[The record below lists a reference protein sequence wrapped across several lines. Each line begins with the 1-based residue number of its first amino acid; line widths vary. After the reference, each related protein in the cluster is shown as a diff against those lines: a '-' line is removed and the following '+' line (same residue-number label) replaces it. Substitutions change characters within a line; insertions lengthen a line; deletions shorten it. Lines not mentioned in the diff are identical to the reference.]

1 MQKFLAPFPLVRLL
15 IPFVCGIVLA
25 GASDVSGVLLIVLAL
40 TGLAGMAVTHFLLR
54 KSSVYYPV
62 NGAVIFVFL
71 IAAGMLMREYHE
83 YEFDANKGMVEPEVP
98 VMVRIVSDPEPR
110 ENNVRCIAEVTA
122 VLVDSVWSP
131 CQAKTMLYLR
141 RSIVSE
147 QLAYGDE
154 LLVMSGVNYPT
165 PPLNPDEFDYAHWL
179 NRKGIAFVCF
189 AKDEWEKKGHSEP
202 SWIKACAL
210 RLRNYFCE
218 RMVEAGLSGQVLAV
232 SEALLLGQSS
242 EIDPQLLA
250 SYSASGTLH
259 VLSVSGMH
267 VALVFVVLLKLLAPL
282 EKKKNGKWF
291 SFAIQFFVIWFYAFM
306 TGMSPS
312 VLRSVTMLS
321 VIIAGRMINR
331 KSHLLNTLAA
341 SAIILLIADPMLCED
356 AGFLLSYCA
365 VAGIVIVQ
373 PMIESWWTPQSRIL
387 KPLWSLI
394 SVTIAAQIFTFPL
407 GLYFFQQ
414 FPTWFVLTNLIIIPL
429 STICLYAGLLFLAL
443 SWWKWLAALFA
454 VVFGFLISLLNTS
467 VSCTEFLPAAVIQTS
482 GWTVAEIILLYALI
496 AGILFAFS
504 TKGKRAFFAV
514 AGCLL
519 VLIVSVAAGRH
530 HDLSV
535 NEITVFHIQ
544 KGMVIGIAEE
554 GEVTLLTDSLT
565 LARPE
570 QLDFHVDPR
579 YRKMGVEDA
588 PTVNMHAV
596 DSMTTEHFRLNAGC
610 IYKDDKVYWCGT
622 DTFVPRD
629 VQFDAFI
636 IHGKNFWLLEE
647 MQSIVTHEIIVTGEV
662 KWKWTQKWKAEAERR
677 TIPVHVT
684 GEQGACIIEF

>member
-25 GASDVSGVLLIVLAL
+25 GLTDAPGALLVLLLLVS
-40 TGLAGMAVTHFLLR
+40 LAGIAVTHFLLK
-54 KSSVYYPV
+54 KSSAYYPV
-62 NGAVIFVFL
+62 NGAVIFLFL
-71 IAAGMLMREYHE
+71 IATGMLLREYRE
-83 YEFDANKGMVEPEVP
+83 YEFDANKGLVEPQVP

-110 ENNVRCIAEVTA
+110 ENNVRCIAEVTSS
-122 VLVDSVWSP
+122 LVDSVWYPSE
-131 CQAKTMLYLR
+131 AKTMLYLKR
-141 RSIVSE
+141 NVLSE

-165 PPLNPDEFDYAHWL
+165 PPLNPDEFDYAGWL
-179 NRKGIAFVCF
+179 ERKGIAFVSF
-189 AKDEWEKKGHSEP
+189 AGTDWEKKGHSEP

-210 RLRNYFCE
+210 NLRSYFRK
-218 RMVEAGLSGQVLAV
+218 RMVEAGLTGQVLAV

-282 EKKKNGKWF
+282 EKTKKGKWL
-291 SFAIQFFVIWFYAFM
+291 SFALQFFVIWFYAFM

-321 VIIAGRMINR
+321 VIIAGKMINR

-341 SAIILLIADPMLCED
+341 SAIILLITDPMLCED

-373 PMIESWWTPQSRIL
+373 PMIESWWKPQSKIL
-387 KPLWSLI
+387 QPLWSLI
-394 SVTIAAQIFTFPL
+394 SVTLAAQVFTFPL

-429 STICLYAGLLFLAL
+429 STICLYAGLAFLAI

-454 VVFGFLISLLNTS
+454 VVFAFLISLLNTV
-467 VSCTEFLPAAVIQTS
+467 VSYTEFLPASVIHTS
-482 GWTVAEIILLYALI
+482 GWSMLEIILVYALI
-496 AGILFAFS
+496 AGILFAFRA
-504 TKGKRAFFAV
+504 KIKRAVIAP
-514 AGCLL
+514 ALCLL
-519 VLIVSVAAGRH
+519 VLIVCVAAGRH
-530 HDLSV
+530 SNLSV
-535 NEITVFHIQ
+535 NELTIFHIQ
-544 KGMVIGIAEE
+544 RGMVIGIAEN
-554 GEVTLLTDSLT
+554 GAVTLLSDSVT
-565 LARPE
+565 LVKPE
-570 QLDFHVDPR
+570 NLDFHVDPR
-579 YRKMGVEDA
+579 YHKIGIEDVT
-588 PTVNMHAV
+588 PLNLQET
-596 DSMTTEHFRLNAGC
+596 DSMRTTGFTFGQGC
-610 IYKDDKVYWCGT
+610 LRKNEKVYWCGS
-622 DTFVPRD
+622 DTLVPED

-647 MQSIVTHEIIVTGEV
+647 MRDVVAKEIIVTGEV

-684 GEQGACIIEF
+684 AEQGARIIEF

>member
-25 GASDVSGVLLIVLAL
+25 GFTNLSGLLIVGAALLA
-40 TGLAGMAVTHFLLR
+40 LAGMAATHFLLR

-71 IAAGMLMREYHE
+71 LTAGMLLREYRE
-83 YEFDANKGMVEPEVP
+83 YEFDANKGLVEPEVP
-98 VMVRIVSDPEPR
+98 VMVRIVSDPEAR
-110 ENNVRCIAEVTA
+110 ENNVRCIAEVNA
-122 VLVDSVWSP
+122 SLVDSVWYPS
-131 CQAKTMLYLR
+131 QAKTMLYLKR
-141 RSIVSE
+141 GMLSE
-147 QLAYGDE
+147 QLRYGDE
-154 LLVMSGVNYPT
+154 LMVTVGVNYPT
-165 PPLNPDEFDYAHWL
+165 PPLNPDEFDYAGWL
-179 NRKGIAFVCF
+179 RRKGIAFVCF
-189 AKDEWEKKGHSEP
+189 AKDNWEKKGHTEP
-202 SWIKACAL
+202 SWIKARAL
-210 RLRNYFCE
+210 QLRTYFRE
-218 RMVEAGLSGQVLAV
+218 RMIDAGLSGQVLAV

-267 VALVFVVLLKLLAPL
+267 VALLFVVLLKLLAPL
-282 EKKKNGKWF
+282 EKKKNGKWL
-291 SFAIQFFVIWFYAFM
+291 SFALQFFVIWFYAFM

-321 VIIAGRMINR
+321 VIIAGKMINR
-331 KSHLLNTLAA
+331 KAHLLNTLAA
-341 SAIILLIADPMLCED
+341 SAIILLITDPMLCED

-373 PMIESWWTPQSRIL
+373 PMIEAWYTPQSKII

-394 SVTIAAQIFTFPL
+394 SVTVAAQVFTFPL

-414 FPTWFVLTNLIIIPL
+414 FPAWFVLTNLIIIPL
-429 STICLYAGLLFLAL
+429 STICLYAGLIFLSI

-467 VSCTEFLPAAVIQTS
+467 VSYTEFLPGAVIHTS
-482 GWTVAEIILLYALI
+482 GWSIIEIMLLYALI
-496 AGILFAFS
+496 GGLLIAGT
-504 TKGKRAFFAV
+504 TKIKPAFFAT

-530 HDLSV
+530 RNASV
-535 NEITVFHIQ
+535 NELTVFHIQ
-544 KGMVIGIAEE
+544 RGMVIGIAEH
-554 GEVTLLTDSLT
+554 GTVTLFSDSAT
-565 LARPE
+565 LVRPE

-579 YRKMGVEDA
+579 YRKLGIED
-588 PTVNMHAV
+588 PRIVNMQEE
-596 DSMTTEHFRLNAGC
+596 DSLASDNVSLRSGC
-610 IYKDDKVYWCGT
+610 LYKSDKVYWCGY
-622 DTFVPRD
+622 DTLVPAGIC
-629 VQFDAFI
+629 FDAFI

-647 MQSIVTHEIIVTGEV
+647 MQTVKTREIIVTGEV

-677 TIPVHVT
+677 GIPVYVT
-684 GEQGACIIEF
+684 VENGARVIQF